1 MNQVML
7 AGNIGKDPQIR
18 SFEKG
23 RKLATFN
30 LAIKEEYRTRT
41 GEAAVS
47 TSWHMI
53 SAWGKLADTIEGKL
67 KQGSFVKVVG
77 RLATRS
83 YTDKDG
89 QKRFITEV
97 IARAID

>member
-1 MNQVML
+1 MNQVTL
-7 AGNIGKDPQIR
+7 AGNIGKDPQVR

-23 RKLATFN
+23 GKLATFS
-30 LAIKEEYRTRT
+30 LATKEEYRTRS

-47 TSWHMI
+47 TSWHLI
-53 SAWGKLADTIEGKL
+53 SAWGKVAERIEAEL
-67 KQGSFVKVVG
+67 KQGSFVKVEG

-89 QKRFITEV
+89 KRRFITEV
-97 IARAID
+97 IARAIG